1 MEKSV
6 QNKGVLSISPTD
18 YHERDNGKEMRDFD
32 MGMIMINL
40 TNPVQ
45 EVGMA
50 SSPAIW
56 SRPMPLGKYL
66 YYHFTK
72 KLYIIFVERYN
83 NSLNVMDFPFFKF
96 RLVFC

>member
-56 SRPMPLGKYL
+56 SRPMPLGKCL
-66 YYHFTK
+66 YYHFTNK
-72 KLYIIFVERYN
+72 IYSLIYQFVEFYGF
-83 NSLNVMDFPFFKF
+83 S
-96 RLVFC
+96 